1 MCLIH
6 SFVYKKKTKLFFVIL
21 VNYFHLWCQ
30 WTNLKLNLCVHILL
44 SFYDSHCR
52 QNSLSTMWSRWLWI
66 STLQTLLLLC
76 KLVNS
81 MPGSTSN
88 FKINPKPCI
97 VNGLD
102 GTCMFVWE
110 CIKSEGQHIGMCVD
124 QFMFGSCCAHNLSEN
139 VILPAQQHHQHFD
152 FRPPVKKPRP
162 PITSNRTGWIVVNH
176 FVFHLNPSPQR
187 DLYCFFHFLVD
198 RR

>member
-1 MCLIH
+1 
-6 SFVYKKKTKLFFVIL
+6 
-21 VNYFHLWCQ
+21 
-30 WTNLKLNLCVHILL
+30 
-44 SFYDSHCR
+44 
-52 QNSLSTMWSRWLWI
+52 MWSRWFWI

-81 MPGSTSN
+81 MPGSSSN

-124 QFMFGSCCAHNLSEN
+124 SFMFGSCCAHNLSEN
-139 VILPAQQHHQHFD
+139 IILPAQQHHQQFD

-162 PITSNRTGWIVVNH
+162 PITSNRPQTGYICIPFLFLNTRLRYLFYY
-176 FVFHLNPSPQR
+176 FVS
-187 DLYCFFHFLVD
+187 FLAD

>member
-1 MCLIH
+1 MDNNNNTITYEHFLI
-6 SFVYKKKTKLFFVIL
+6 SF
-21 VNYFHLWCQ
+21 CG
-30 WTNLKLNLCVHILL
+30 
-44 SFYDSHCR
+44 SHCR

-76 KLVNS
+76 ELVNS
-81 MPGSTSN
+81 MPGSSSN

-124 QFMFGSCCAHNLSEN
+124 SFMFGSCCAHNLSEN
-139 VILPAQQHHQHFD
+139 VILPAQQHHQNFD

-162 PITSNRTGWIVVNH
+162 PITSNR
-176 FVFHLNPSPQR
+176 PPQSG
-187 DLYCFFHFLVD
+187 
-198 RR
+198 